1 MWMSAIRCCER
12 QLTCGQSHQHDT
24 HMYKPVL
31 CTWSLA
37 CLVSHKAMT
46 PPVWITR
53 YYILFPF
60 SFAKRL
66 LCIYILFSF
75 SILLQKTTPSL
86 KKNHTDLCLISAL
99 RGFLVTFALNVSII
113 HIIFGTLVMNHFFVW
128 ILYYNW
134 FNIDL
139 RNYLTSHRNKHL
151 SGLAS
156 ENWLS
161 YVPNTIFRRSK

>member
-1 MWMSAIRCCER
+1 MSAIRCCER

-99 RGFLVTFALNVSII
+99 RGFFSDFCIERVHNTHHFWYISDESFFCLN
-113 HIIFGTLVMNHFFVW
+113 FV
-128 ILYYNW
+128 LQ
-134 FNIDL
+134 
-139 RNYLTSHRNKHL
+139 LTQH
-151 SGLAS
+151 
-156 ENWLS
+156 
-161 YVPNTIFRRSK
+161 